1 MRWGIRATLST
12 ILLVTLAVA
21 QAAPTEYTP
30 KFKGDPA
37 KSDAESSALGYL
49 RTVVRAERYYNSKVG
64 HYATTLREL
73 GGHGSFTK
81 RMAKT
86 TDRGDYTVDF
96 NGKKNSYS
104 VALTPKQ
111 FDESH
116 RAFYAKEDGKI
127 RVESDKPAGPSSP
140 VLR

>member
-1 MRWGIRATLST
+1 MRLGIRAILSM
-12 ILLVTLAVA
+12 ILLAAIAAA

-37 KSDAESSALGYL
+37 KSDAEAAALGYL

-64 HYATTLREL
+64 HYAPSLKEL

-81 RMAKT
+81 RMART

-96 NGKKNSYS
+96 HGKKDGYS

-111 FDESH
+111 FDDSH

-127 RVESDKPAGPSSP
+127 RVEAGKPAGPASP